1 MASAVPLEVID
12 DDDDFDWEAAVREID
27 VACNEATKQSSSGVT
42 TTSAT
47 IYRNSNPH
55 TSSCPK
61 VENNKPSSSRQSTLD
76 RFIGSTGLKS
86 ANQDVKRDAQD
97 NVECNT
103 DERFSDV
110 SIDPEAAKTWIYPE
124 NVSVRDYQATI
135 TRTALFSN
143 TLVSLPTGLGKTLIA
158 AVVMYNYYRWFP
170 QGKIVFSAPSRPLVT
185 QQIEACH
192 NIVGI
197 PQEYAV
203 DMTGQTSP
211 AKRVNLWK
219 TKQIF
224 FLTPQV
230 LNEDIKSG
238 KCEVKKIVC
247 LVLDEAHRASGDYAY
262 CTVVRQLMAVP
273 VHFRLL
279 ALTATPG
286 GNCEKVQK
294 VIDDLQI
301 SSLEYR
307 SESDADVAP
316 FVNDKK
322 IELIQ
327 VEMGK
332 DAVEVNDLLL
342 DVMRRFYSRL
352 SNLGVLPKRD
362 PHTLSPHDYLTSRD
376 KFRQAP
382 PQNLHS
388 LSSGEVE
395 GIFGVLIAFCH
406 IRKLLSSYGI
416 RSAFEMLERKLNQG
430 FFARFV
436 SSNEALSK
444 AKIIMQ
450 QNLSE
455 SALSPKFSKMLEVLK
470 NKIPSSQ
477 GLSFSQILEEVEI
490 MDSLAKIGTYVK
502 ATEFIGQ
509 NSGKM
514 SKGQSQKVQQAVLE
528 KFRSGGYN
536 VIVATSIGE
545 EGLDIME
552 VDLVIC
558 FDANI
563 SPLRMIQRMGRTV
576 LACEGV
582 ELNGYKRK
590 LANSKAIKKHMQNGG
605 KNSFHF
611 HSSPRMIPQEFRP
624 EKVLVKLLIEKYI
637 PRGKKVKN
645 VEDIQTPKYKLKL
658 TNLESDLLAKY
669 FQPLSENNWRP
680 SLIAFPHFQAFP
692 SSVHKVSHSLRT
704 GMLIDTMQNLQGLSF
719 NDQDEET
726 SEGYLRG
733 ENIEHQNSNIR
744 ENDSIQKEPES
755 DILLS
760 PIKHNSP
767 NIQSQKPSV
776 HSFLFGSDFT
786 SIDSLGRV
794 LILSIP
800 LFPLKQS
807 SIVNRLFPDS
817 SPVKE
822 SHLEDLDTSFD
833 INCVFTT
840 PVKSQGNNDLLE
852 SSRRN
857 TTETVLDDTESTDSK
872 PVDFSPRL
880 TNLLL
885 SGVVPESPID
895 NRKGYPTTPDHD
907 MLPDATVNLF
917 QNKNNEREIETPEI
931 ELQNNYLEKC
941 VSGSKIVG
949 ETRTPVTKL
958 SDSSCSKDWILSSGE
973 KSVSQPKSRLK
984 RLRRFGDKKSGNL
997 SDVEEIVGHRSC
1009 ARSDRLSN
1017 KRGRGDKKVLNDA
1030 RVFIEDEAEV
1040 SSEGS
1045 GDEDVDH
1052 GQDSY
1057 DGSFIDDRI
1066 NPTMA
1071 STQAECDM
1079 MAIYRRSLLTQSPA
1093 IRTPHFPMD
1102 PSSDDVTPINQ
1113 THDGGSTSR
1122 ITNRTHTTNYSASVS
1137 FNTDAGIP
1145 TTATGIP
1152 SSATGISS
1160 TATGISSTAAG
1171 IRKRKLSFSH
1181 GQSLPICNL
1190 EKEILLDGGE
1200 STAKEPPWKTE
1211 GEAMDDFDDDEF
1223 YRDIDLDALEEEA
1236 ARQLRSRSEVSGNM
1250 NEKLDD
1256 QNLDFLD
1263 CPSFDLGI

>member
-1 MASAVPLEVID
+1 MASTVPLEVIDD

-47 IYRNSNPH
+47 IYRNSNSH

-61 VENNKPSSSRQSTLD
+61 IENNKPSSSRQSTLD

-97 NVECNT
+97 NVECNI
-103 DERFSDV
+103 DERLSDV

-124 NVSVRDYQATI
+124 NVSVRDYQASI

-219 TKQIF
+219 TKKIF

-342 DVMRRFYSRL
+342 DIMRRFYSRL

-388 LSSGEVE
+388 LSLGEVE

-416 RSAFEMLERKLNQG
+416 QSAFEMLERKLNQG
-430 FFARFV
+430 YFARFV
-436 SSNEALSK
+436 NSNEALSK

-450 QNLSE
+450 QNLSHN
-455 SALSPKFSKMLEVLK
+455 ALSPKFSKMLEVLK
-470 NKIPSSQ
+470 YKILSSQ
-477 GLSFSQILEEVEI
+477 GLLFSQILEEVEI
-490 MDSLAKIGTYVK
+490 MDSLAKIGTHVK

-563 SPLRMIQRMGRTV
+563 SPLRMIQRMGRT
-576 LACEGV
+576 G
-582 ELNGYKRK
+582 RK
-590 LANSKAIKKHMQNGG
+590 NKG
-605 KNSFHF
+605 
-611 HSSPRMIPQEFRP
+611 R
-624 EKVLVKLLIEKYI
+624 
-637 PRGKKVKN
+637 
-645 VEDIQTPKYKLKL
+645 
-658 TNLESDLLAKY
+658 
-669 FQPLSENNWRP
+669 
-680 SLIAFPHFQAFP
+680 
-692 SSVHKVSHSLRT
+692 
-704 GMLIDTMQNLQGLSF
+704 
-719 NDQDEET
+719 DEET

-733 ENIEHQNSNIR
+733 ENIEHHNSNIR

-760 PIKHNSP
+760 PID
-767 NIQSQKPSV
+767 IQSQKPSV

-794 LILSIP
+794 LIISIP

-807 SIVNRLFPDS
+807 SSVNRLFPNS

-833 INCVFTT
+833 TNCVFTT

-857 TTETVLDDTESTDSK
+857 TILDDTESTDSK

-895 NRKGYPTTPDHD
+895 NGTLSKEKGYPTTPDHD
-907 MLPDATVNLF
+907 MLLDTSVNLF
-917 QNKNNEREIETPEI
+917 QNKNNEREIQTPEI
-931 ELQNNYLEKC
+931 ELRNNYLEKC
-941 VSGSKIVG
+941 VSGSKIMG
-949 ETRTPVTKL
+949 DTRTPVTKL
-958 SDSSCSKDWILSSGE
+958 SDGSCSKDWILSSGE
-973 KSVSQPKSRLK
+973 KSISQPKSRLK

-1009 ARSDRLSN
+1009 ARSDRLSK
-1017 KRGRGDKKVLNDA
+1017 KRRRGDKKVLNDA
-1030 RVFIEDEAEV
+1030 RAFIEDEAEV

-1071 STQAECDM
+1071 STQAESDM
-1079 MAIYRRSLLTQSPA
+1079 MAIYRFAP
-1093 IRTPHFPMD
+1093 
-1102 PSSDDVTPINQ
+1102 
-1113 THDGGSTSR
+1113 
-1122 ITNRTHTTNYSASVS
+1122 
-1137 FNTDAGIP
+1137 
-1145 TTATGIP
+1145 
-1152 SSATGISS
+1152 
-1160 TATGISSTAAG
+1160 
-1171 IRKRKLSFSH
+1171 
-1181 GQSLPICNL
+1181 
-1190 EKEILLDGGE
+1190 
-1200 STAKEPPWKTE
+1200 
-1211 GEAMDDFDDDEF
+1211 
-1223 YRDIDLDALEEEA
+1223 
-1236 ARQLRSRSEVSGNM
+1236 
-1250 NEKLDD
+1250 
-1256 QNLDFLD
+1256 
-1263 CPSFDLGI
+1263 